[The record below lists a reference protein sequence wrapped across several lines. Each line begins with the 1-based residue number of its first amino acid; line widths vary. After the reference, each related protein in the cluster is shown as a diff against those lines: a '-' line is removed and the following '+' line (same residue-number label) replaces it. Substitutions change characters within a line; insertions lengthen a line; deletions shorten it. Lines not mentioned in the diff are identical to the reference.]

1 MRIGGSDEEN
11 EIWTWVISAFLAAL
25 VGFLI
30 FAVVM
35 SIKENAE
42 HEKFLKQHGCQLLMS
57 AETGRTHLVGK
68 ITHHEKVYV
77 YECADGTRTE
87 VE

>member
-1 MRIGGSDEEN
+1 MLFC
-11 EIWTWVISAFLAAL
+11 VF
-25 VGFLI
+25 GFVM
-30 FAVVM
+30 AVR
-35 SIKENAE
+35 KDAE
-42 HEKFLKQHGCQLLMS
+42 HEKFLQQHGCQLLMS

>member
-1 MRIGGSDEEN
+1 
-11 EIWTWVISAFLAAL
+11 
-25 VGFLI
+25 
-30 FAVVM
+30 M